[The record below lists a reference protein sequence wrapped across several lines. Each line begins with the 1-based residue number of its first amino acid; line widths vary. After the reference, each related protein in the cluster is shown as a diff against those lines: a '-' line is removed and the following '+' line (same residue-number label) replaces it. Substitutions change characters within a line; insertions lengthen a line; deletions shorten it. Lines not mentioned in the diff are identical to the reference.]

1 MPQYF
6 ILTTL
11 AITKGGLQWCDM
23 KNISQVSFNEQDYS
37 GITCGGGNLTYNMT
51 ESDFYHLMGE
61 SINLFGIL
69 HVPMNFWFKFSY
81 KITFLSCT
89 FGILRFLDI
98 GPTRI
103 LARDG
108 WRNYVG
114 YGIAFLSVLH
124 SVHTKALGL
133 GADGTILR
141 IFANPTGYGK

>member
-1 MPQYF
+1 MDTIP
-6 ILTTL
+6 
-11 AITKGGLQWCDM
+11 
-23 KNISQVSFNEQDYS
+23 SVSFHEQNYT
-37 GITCGGGNLTYNMT
+37 GILCREGNTNYNMT
-51 ESDFYHLMGE
+51 ENEFYRLMDVE
-61 SINLFGIL
+61 ANILGIFK
-69 HVPMNFWFKFSY
+69 VPMYTLFRNSY
-81 KITFLSCT
+81 YLTIFSCT